1 MIDAHNTRQ
10 TTHAYGTSGHTHHR
24 AWLDH
29 DGIRVSFW
37 VCAKGTGTKTHH
49 CPDEPDPWV
58 RWAEKVMARQA
69 AAPRPKDP
77 AVVCERHDPSR
88 WRTYS
93 IRSGPLCLDCRSEKR
108 RIERIGRRIAKEAS
122 RAA

>member
-1 MIDAHNTRQ
+1 MIDAHDHHTIP
-10 TTHAYGTSGHTHHR
+10 HASGTSPHQHHR
-24 AWLDH
+24 GWIQH
-29 DGIRVSFW
+29 DGIRVGFAR
-37 VCAKGTGTKTHH
+37 CALGTAPTHH

-69 AAPRPKDP
+69 AAPKRTDPK
-77 AVVCERHDPSR
+77 AVCDRHSPER
-88 WRTYS
+88 WRLYS
-93 IRSGPLCLDCRSEKR
+93 VRAGWLCLDCRSEQR